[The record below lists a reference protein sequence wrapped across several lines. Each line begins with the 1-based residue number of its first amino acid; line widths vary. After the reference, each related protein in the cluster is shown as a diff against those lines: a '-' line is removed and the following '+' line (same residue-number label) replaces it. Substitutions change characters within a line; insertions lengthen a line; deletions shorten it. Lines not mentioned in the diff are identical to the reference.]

1 MDQCIAALLRR
12 ERQAQFHG
20 LVLDVP
26 ELVVG
31 LLALVVDGEVL
42 LTDECEGPVAR

>member
-1 MDQCIAALLRR
+1 MALPRR
-12 ERQAQFHG
+12 ERQAQSHG
-20 LVLDVP
+20 PVLDVP

-31 LLALVVDGEVL
+31 LLSHVVDGEVL